1 VGIEDR
7 LTFAG
12 ESFVTDPDGKILA
25 QSPSGEDHI
34 LITDIDLSNVKKST
48 ARTMFYRDRRPDIY
62 PLDDINR

>member
-34 LITDIDLSNVKKST
+34 LITDIDLSNVEKST